1 MIFYAI
7 SDRKQEISGRLD
19 AQLERYIRLG
29 VDWIQ
34 IREKDLPDGE
44 LFKAAQAAVKKAGG
58 AGIKVFL
65 NGRADI
71 ASICGAAGVHLPS
84 DSPPI
89 PTIKGSFP
97 ELLMIKSCHD
107 LEDVLKAETEGA
119 DCATVGP
126 VFATPSKEGIISP
139 IGIGKLKKIC
149 SSCGIPVIALG
160 GIYLDRIREVKE
172 SGAYGAAGIRL
183 FSGVGED
190 EEERFRASLSGFR
203 NGAEGLADRPCQR
216 S

>member
-7 SDRKQEISGRLD
+7 SDRKRENGCSLADQID
-19 AQLERYIRLG
+19 RYIRLG

-44 LFKAAQAAVKKAGG
+44 LFETAGAAVKKAAA
-58 AGIKVFL
+58 AGIQVL
-65 NGRADI
+65 INGRADI
-71 ASICGAAGVHLPS
+71 ASLSGAIGVQLPS
-84 DSPPI
+84 DSMEAGMV
-89 PTIKGSFP
+89 KSFFP
-97 ELLMIKSCHD
+97 ELLVVKSCHN

-126 VFATPSKEGIISP
+126 IFATPSKEGIIRP
-139 IGIGKLKKIC
+139 IGIEKLKNIC
-149 SSCGIPVIALG
+149 SSCGLPVIALG
-160 GIYLDRIREVKE
+160 GIDLGRIREVKE
-172 SGAYGAAGIRL
+172 TGAYGSAGIRL

-190 EEERFRASLSGFR
+190 DEERFRASLSGFR
-203 NGAEGLADRPCQR
+203 NGADGLSDRPCRR